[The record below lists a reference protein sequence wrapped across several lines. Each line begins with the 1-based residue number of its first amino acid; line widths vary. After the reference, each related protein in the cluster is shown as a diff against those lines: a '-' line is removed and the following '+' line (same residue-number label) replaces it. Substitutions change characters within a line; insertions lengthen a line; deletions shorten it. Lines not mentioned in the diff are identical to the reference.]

1 MYKKHYVV
9 MATLKDGRL
18 SHDKFEAD
26 EHQMCNELVFEL
38 AHNKEVKKITKL
50 TVEKYSI
57 EG

>member
-9 MATLKDGRL
+9 MAVLADGRL
-18 SHDKFEAD
+18 SHDKFEAN